1 MREPHE
7 FEVPLCAQVGG
18 DLFFPDLEY
27 EGKLARINIAS
38 AKSICRECQHIT
50 ECAEWGIRKEHH
62 GIWGGM
68 TGSERRK
75 IRRLRNIR
83 LEEDKSA

>member
-27 EGKLARINIAS
+27 EGKLARINIAE
-38 AKSICRECQHIT
+38 AKSVCRNCQHIT
-50 ECAEWGIRKEHH
+50 ECAEWGIRKEQH
-62 GIWGGM
+62 GIWGGL
-68 TGSERRK
+68 TGNERRK